1 MRRVLKGLFFAL
13 LSLASVALAPPAA
26 QARDPYSIMTDEGQS
41 VPTPRPVR
49 RARGSS
55 SPSPVPPY
63 RSTVTRPGVAPKAIE
78 PYPIDRPGSSGGIV
92 PGVTTAT
99 GAPALAPSRP
109 AGQSFQDRAVA
120 CQHSGASQGVGAG
133 QIGAFTGGC
142 VNQ

>member
-1 MRRVLKGLFFAL
+1 MRFILKVLAVAL
-13 LSLASVALAPPAA
+13 LWAAFLAVTGPGA

-41 VPTPRPVR
+41 VPLPKAVR

-78 PYPIDRPGSSGGIV
+78 PYAVDRPSSPGGIV
-92 PGVTTAT
+92 PGVAGAT
-99 GAPALAPSRP
+99 GPAYAPPRP

-120 CQHSGASQGVGAG
+120 CQHSGMSQGVGAG
-133 QIGAFTGGC
+133 QIGAYTGGC